1 MILPSGMDEKSVLQQ
16 IDKIV
21 NRISPKYVFYGYT
34 VDDIK
39 QESFLIC
46 MEGLRR
52 YDASRPLENFLS
64 VHLSNRLKN
73 FIRDN
78 HFTKSE
84 NDERVKIL
92 KPAQLDYEN
101 SIVDNEEDESEPIDV
116 SDMKKIIDRKLPAS
130 YRLDY
135 LKMIND
141 VYISKQRREEI
152 IVVIKDI
159 LSEHGYEKG

>member
-92 KPAQLDYEN
+92 KPVQLDYEN